1 MILLLSGCN
10 FSNTY
15 VNRASDQ
22 KNGIELTYKFYQYTK
37 EKDLDKV
44 FSIFSLGGRAD
55 DIADKKEKI
64 KTLLNG
70 ISENLGAVVSLA
82 LLTNQTKVIEGDKAT
97 GEYKITFKVKRLNRS
112 VFFKESFILYSE
124 DGKIKIA
131 DYFINPI

>member
-22 KNGIELTYKFYQYTK
+22 KNGIELTGKFYQYTK

-70 ISENLGAVVSLA
+70 ISENLGPVVSLA